1 MFETI
6 KSQLYIGKTLVQQNE
21 LEGRGFSMKLD
32 VTDNSIK
39 ATLTAKA
46 DITMQS
52 LEISTEKDFDDDDLF
67 FANGYQSWST
77 TREYCRYDTTMD
89 LLPLGRKL
97 GGFAKYACGI
107 MSDYSFGDFYGK
119 TGNLHSYTYTYF
131 RKKSSRHC
139 KTLFEFSRFLQS
151 APSHNWI
158 FMLKY
163 FIRNII
169 TLSERRLCT

>member
-67 FANGYQSWST
+67 FANGYQAWT
-77 TREYCRYDTTMD
+77 T
-89 LLPLGRKL
+89 
-97 GGFAKYACGI
+97 
-107 MSDYSFGDFYGK
+107 
-119 TGNLHSYTYTYF
+119 
-131 RKKSSRHC
+131 SR
-139 KTLFEFSRFLQS
+139 EFSKKDTFNDVINYLIDYYKENEEFTDEEADYYNKEIEKFEQG
-151 APSHNWI
+151 N
-158 FMLKY
+158 FEEVTE
-163 FIRNII
+163 I
-169 TLSERRLCT
+169 TLEDLEKRITLLEQEIKDDL